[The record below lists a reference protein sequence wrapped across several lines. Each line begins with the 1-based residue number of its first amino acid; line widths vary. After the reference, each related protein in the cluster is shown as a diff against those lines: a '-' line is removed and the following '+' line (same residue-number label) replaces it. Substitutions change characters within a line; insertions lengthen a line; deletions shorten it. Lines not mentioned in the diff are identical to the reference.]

1 MSSPGKLCLFNGH
14 RLSTVKFLK
23 HNTHNIESLLR
34 KQPVLVQS
42 SLRKAVI
49 IPPVKEVNQKTGTL
63 TQQINARAH
72 VATDAGTL
80 KADFQLRL

>member
-1 MSSPGKLCLFNGH
+1 M
-14 RLSTVKFLK
+14 KFLK